1 MIAGILTLVLIVLL
15 LLGMPIAFVLLTIG
29 SVGIILIQG
38 VDTLHGILATTAY
51 RSVNSFTFSAIPLFV
66 LMAHFIS
73 KSRIADELFDSVIKW
88 IGHFPGGAGV
98 ATVLAS
104 AGFGTL
110 SGSSVAATAAMSQI
124 AVPQMIKANY
134 SDSFSAGLV
143 ATATGVLAA
152 MIPPSIP
159 LILYGIQTENS
170 IGKLLIGGVI
180 PGILIALLL
189 CGYIVI
195 VSFKNKTK
203 TEKVSWKERFYSL
216 RNIWPVVILVFL
228 IMMIIYMGIGT
239 ATEAA
244 AFGAFGALVI
254 GLLMR
259 RLNIKTIYESLMITT
274 KQTAMIFTVIVGAHV
289 FAYFVA
295 LTQVGNDIINAIE
308 ATGFPAWAILL
319 MLVIMYLIMG
329 MFMDLIGT
337 MLLTIPV
344 VYPLIIGLGYDPIWF
359 GIVLVLLL
367 EIGLVTP
374 PVGINLFI
382 VSENSGVPSNKVLV
396 GSLPFI
402 VVLLVALLLI
412 IIFPQIVLFLPSL
425 M

>member
-1 MIAGILTLVLIVLL
+1 MVISVLLIALLVLL
-15 LLGMPIAFVLLTIG
+15 LIGMPIAFVLLTIG
-29 SVGIILIQG
+29 SIGIVWIQG
-38 VDTLHGILATTAY
+38 FDTLQGILSTTAY
-51 RSVNSFTFSAIPLFV
+51 RSVNSFTFSAIPLFI

-73 KSRIADELFDSVIKW
+73 KSKIADELFDSVIKW
-88 IGHFPGGAGV
+88 IGHFPGGTGV

-124 AVPQMIKANY
+124 AVPQMIKAKY

-143 ATATGVLAA
+143 ATATGILAA

-170 IGKLLIGGVI
+170 IGKLLIAGVL
-180 PGILIALLL
+180 PGLLIAFLL
-189 CGYIVI
+189 CVYII
-195 VSFKNKTK
+195 LVSLKNKTSSVK
-203 TEKVSWKERFYSL
+203 ASWSERWGSL
-216 RNIWPVVILVFL
+216 KHIWPVILLVLVVIT
-228 IMMIIYMGIGT
+228 IIYLGIGT

-244 AFGAFGALVI
+244 AFGAFGAFLI
-254 GLLMR
+254 GVLMR
-259 RLNIKTIYESLMITT
+259 RLDWKAIYEALMITT
-274 KQTAMIFTVIVGAHV
+274 KQSAMIFTIIIGAHV

-295 LTQVGNDIINAIE
+295 LTRVGNDIINAIE
-308 ATGFPAWAILL
+308 ASGFPAWVIML
-319 MLVIMYLIMG
+319 MLVIMYLVMG

-337 MLLTIPV
+337 MLLTIPL
-344 VYPLIIGLGYDPIWF
+344 VYPLVIGLGYDPIWF

-382 VSENSGVPSNKVLV
+382 VSENSGVHSNRVLV
-396 GSLPFI
+396 GAIPFI
-402 VVLLVALLLI
+402 VVMLLALLLI
-412 IIFPQIVLFLPSL
+412 MAFPQIALYLPSK

>member
-1 MIAGILTLVLIVLL
+1 MVTGILMLLLIILL

-29 SVGIILIQG
+29 SIGIFLVQG
-38 VDTLHGILATTAY
+38 FDSLQGILSTTAY
-51 RSVNSFTFSAIPLFV
+51 RSVNSFSFSAIPLFI
-66 LMAHFIS
+66 LMAHLIS
-73 KSRIADELFDSVIKW
+73 KSKIADELFDSVIKW
-88 IGHFPGGAGV
+88 IGHIPGGAGV

-110 SGSSVAATAAMSQI
+110 SGSSIAATAAMSQI

-134 SDSFSAGLV
+134 SDAFSAGLV

-170 IGKLLIGGVI
+170 IGQLLMAGVF
-180 PGILIALLL
+180 PGILIALLM
-189 CGYIVI
+189 CIFVVA
-195 VSFKNKTK
+195 VSFKNKSK
-203 TEKVSWKERFYSL
+203 TEKYSWKERWLSL
-216 RNIWPVVILVFL
+216 KNIWPVVLLVLFVL
-228 IMMIIYMGIGT
+228 FIIYTGVGT

-259 RLNIKTIYESLMITT
+259 RLNIKTVFESLMITT
-274 KQTAMIFTVIVGAHV
+274 KNTAMIFTIIIGAHV
-289 FAYFVA
+289 FSYYIAF
-295 LTQVGNDIINAIE
+295 TRVGNDIINAIE
-308 ATGFPAWAILL
+308 ASGFPAWAILL
-319 MLVIMYLIMG
+319 LIIILYLIMG

-337 MLLTIPV
+337 MLLTIPL
-344 VYPLIIGLGYDPIWF
+344 VYPLIVGLGYDPIWF

-382 VSENSGVPSNKVLV
+382 VSENSGIPSNRVLV
-396 GSLPFI
+396 GSIPFI
-402 VVLLVALLLI
+402 CVLFVALILI
-412 IIFPQIVLFLPSL
+412 IVFPQIALYLPSL

>member
-1 MIAGILTLVLIVLL
+1 MVLGILILVLIILL
-15 LLGMPIAFVLLTIG
+15 LTGMPIAFVLLTIG
-29 SVGIILIQG
+29 SAGIITLQG
-38 VDTLHGILATTAY
+38 FDTLQGILATTAY
-51 RSVNSFTFSAIPLFV
+51 RSVNSFVYSAIPLFV

-73 KSRIADELFDSVIKW
+73 KSKIADELFDSVIKW
-88 IGHFPGGAGV
+88 VGHVPGGAGI

-124 AVPQMIKANY
+124 AIPQMMKANY

-143 ATATGVLAA
+143 ATSTGVLAA
-152 MIPPSIP
+152 MIPPSVP

-170 IGKLLIGGVI
+170 IGKLLVA
-180 PGILIALLL
+180 GILPGLLIAFFL
-189 CGYIVI
+189 CLFIVVI
-195 VSFKNKTK
+195 SFKNKSK
-203 TEKVSWKERFYSL
+203 TPRAAWKERFVSL
-216 RNIWPVVILVFL
+216 KNIWPMVILVIFVL
-228 IMMIIYMGIGT
+228 YVIYSGTGT

-254 GLLMR
+254 GLVMK
-259 RLNIKTIYESLMITT
+259 RLNFQLIFEALMHTT
-274 KQTAMIFTVIVGAHV
+274 KQTTMIFTIIIGAHV
-289 FAYFVA
+289 FSYYIAM
-295 LTQVGNDIINAIE
+295 TRIGNTMVTAIE
-308 ATGFPAWAILL
+308 DSGFPTWGILL
-319 MLVIMYLIMG
+319 LIIILYLIMG

-337 MLLTIPV
+337 MLLTIPL
-344 VYPLIIGLGYDPIWF
+344 VYPLIVGLGYDPIWF

-382 VSENSGVPSNKVLV
+382 TSEQSGISTGKVLGGAV
-396 GSLPFI
+396 PFI
-402 VVLLVALLLI
+402 GVLLVALLVI
-412 IIFPQIVLFLPSL
+412 ILFPQIALYLPSL